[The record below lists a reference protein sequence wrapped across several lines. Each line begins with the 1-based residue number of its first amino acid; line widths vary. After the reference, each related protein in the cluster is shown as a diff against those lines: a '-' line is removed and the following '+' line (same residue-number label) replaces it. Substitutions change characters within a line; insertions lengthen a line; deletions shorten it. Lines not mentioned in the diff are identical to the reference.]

1 MTIKIEL
8 TKQEIKEMIEK
19 SESKDLIVEIKDED
33 EKSLFDEIAFA
44 MEKFE
49 E

>member
-19 SESKDLIVEIKDED
+19 SEPKDLIVEIKDK
-33 EKSLFDEIAFA
+33 EKGS
-44 MEKFE
+44 
-49 E
+49 

>member
-33 EKSLFDEIAFA
+33 EKSLFDDFDEITFA
-44 MEKFE
+44 R
-49 E
+49 